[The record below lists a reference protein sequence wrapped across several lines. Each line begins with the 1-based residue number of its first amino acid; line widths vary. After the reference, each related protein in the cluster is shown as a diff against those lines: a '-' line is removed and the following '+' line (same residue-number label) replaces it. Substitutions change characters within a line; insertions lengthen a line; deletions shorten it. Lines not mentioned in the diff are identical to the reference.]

1 MKNLIIY
8 LFLLLCSFSITAQDN
23 LGKIKTVVLDAGHG
37 GDDPGA
43 VGSRCKEKDI
53 ALDVVLKTGALIKQ
67 HFPDVKVIY
76 TRDRDVFVKL
86 IDRAQI
92 ANNNQADLFISVH
105 CNSAKSSDAVGAE
118 TFVMGLSKSAA
129 NLETAKKEN
138 ASILLEANYMENY
151 DGFNPNSDEDYIAMT
166 LFQSAYIDQSLQIAQ
181 KVQNQ
186 LTGNVG
192 KRHDRGVKQAG
203 FLVLYKASLPSI
215 LVELGFISNRTE
227 ESFLMSEDGKKSMA
241 NAIFLAFKEYK
252 TEFESNNSSSSS
264 PPSTSPTDT
273 QPTISDTNSDDNT
286 KPLTYYVQI
295 AASKKKMNTKSFKNL
310 TDVSEKYYNG
320 NYIYLTAKTSS
331 AETAKKSLDSV
342 KKKGYKDAFIV
353 AFMGDKRLT
362 LKEAE
367 AIK

>member
-1 MKNLIIY
+1 MKRIGLYIFLTL
-8 LFLLLCSFSITAQDN
+8 LFFALQSQDN
-23 LGKIKTVVLDAGHG
+23 MGKIKTVVLDAGHG
-37 GDDPGA
+37 GHDPGA
-43 VGSRCKEKDI
+43 LGSKCKEKDI

-67 HFPDVKVIY
+67 QFPDVKVIY

-105 CNSAKSSDAVGAE
+105 CNSAKNSDVTGAE
-118 TFVMGLSKSAA
+118 TFVMGLSKSSE

-151 DGFNPNSDEDYIAMT
+151 NGFNPNRDEDYIAMT
-166 LFQSAYIDQSLQIAQ
+166 LFQSAYMEQSLIMAE

-192 KRHDRGVKQAG
+192 KRNDRGVKQAG

-215 LVELGFISNRTE
+215 LVELGFISNKGE
-227 ESFLMSEDGKKSMA
+227 ENFLMSEEGKKSMA
-241 NAIFLAFKEYK
+241 NALFLAFKEYK
-252 TEFESNNSSSSS
+252 TEFESNNTTSSA
-264 PPSTSPTDT
+264 PSTTTTPTT
-273 QPTISDTNSDDNT
+273 VSNT
-286 KPLTYYVQI
+286 TGNENQKQLIYYVQI
-295 AASKKKMNTKSFKNL
+295 AASKKKMNTNSFKNI
-310 TDVSEKYYNG
+310 TNVVEKYYNG
-320 NYIYLTAKTSS
+320 NYIYLTAMTSS
-331 AETAKKSLDSV
+331 VETVKKNLENV

-362 LKEAE
+362 LKETE
-367 AIK
+367 ALK

>member
-1 MKNLIIY
+1 M
-8 LFLLLCSFSITAQDN
+8 
-23 LGKIKTVVLDAGHG
+23 GKIKTVVLDAGHG
-37 GDDPGA
+37 GADPGA

-67 HFPDVKVIY
+67 HFPDVKVVY

-92 ANNNQADLFISVH
+92 ANKHKADLFISVH
-105 CNSAKSSDAVGAE
+105 CNSVKNGDVTGAE
-118 TFVMGLSKSAA
+118 TFVMGLSKSAE

-166 LFQSAYIDQSLQIAQ
+166 LFQSAYMEQSLKMAE

-186 LTGNVG
+186 LTGNIG
-192 KRHDRGVKQAG
+192 KRNDRGVKQAG

-215 LVELGFISNRTE
+215 LVELGFLSNRSE
-227 ESFLMSEDGKKSMA
+227 ESFLISEEGKKNMA
-241 NAIFLAFKEYK
+241 EALFLAFKEYK
-252 TEFESNNSSSSS
+252 TEFESNNASSSA
-264 PPSTSPTDT
+264 PTTTT
-273 QPTISDTNSDDNT
+273 QTTVSNT
-286 KPLTYYVQI
+286 TGNESQKSLVYYVQI
-295 AASKKKMNTKSFKNL
+295 AASKKKMNTKSFKNV
-310 TDVSEKYYNG
+310 TNVIAKYYNG
-320 NYIYLTAKTSS
+320 NYIYLTSMTSS
-331 AETAKKSLDSV
+331 VETAKKNLENI

-367 AIK
+367 SLK